1 MNMNRAVIPQFK
13 EGDFVRLRVAG
24 RAAHVHPGLEA
35 DGEGARVL
43 ARVPSGALGRVVRV
57 RDYPSP
63 FPYIVEFGHVVI
75 GVPELDLERSSPRRR
90 QRQRVRGW
98 RLPPGGVI
106 VDRTSKF
113 GNPYTI
119 WDSGSREEAV
129 RRHREA
135 LMEGRLTFRG
145 HRITVEM
152 VREALAG
159 RDLFCA
165 CREGEACHGD
175 TLLAV
180 ANALEGVN
188 GSDQGC

>member
-1 MNMNRAVIPQFK
+1 MNFAA
-13 EGDFVRLRVAG
+13 GDLVRLRVAQSG
-24 RAAHVHPGLEA
+24 TWVDEDFEA

-43 ARVPSGALGRVVRV
+43 ARVPSGTLGRVVRV

-90 QRQRVRGW
+90 QRQRVHGW

-129 RRHREA
+129 HRHREA

-145 HRITVEM
+145 YRITVEL

-159 RDLFCA
+159 RDLFCS
-165 CREGEACHGD
+165 CREDEACHGD

-180 ANALEGVN
+180 ANAPD
-188 GSDQGC
+188 GSERMLTRGT